1 MSQGSESRRRSPWR
15 TLFLVLAI
23 LLAAGI
29 VLSLLPFNRYRA
41 DLTAALSRS
50 VGRHV
55 SIGRITLSFIP
66 QPGFDISDLVIDDD
80 PHYSAEPVLRAG
92 SVHANLRLSSFW
104 RGRLEIASLSLKNA
118 SLNLVRTN
126 DGSWNI
132 ERLLLQAAQI
142 PSAPTA
148 KKKAE
153 TRPRFPYIEATESR
167 INFKSGAEKKV
178 FALSD
183 AEFALWL
190 ATENRWNLRLKA
202 RPIRTDENVADS
214 GKITLSG
221 SFDRARTI
229 AETPFHIKLNLEQA
243 QLGDLS
249 RLIYGYDR
257 GWHASVELNSD
268 LQGTPAKFSTRTELA
283 LSSIRRYDIARAE
296 NLDIDLRCD
305 TTYQKHT
312 PEHPEAL
319 AGRLN
324 LQCAMP
330 IGDGKLTA
338 QGSIANLNER
348 PQVDLNFI
356 ARQLPVSGLAFI
368 LLHAK
373 STLPGDLS
381 ADGIM
386 NGNVSFTSPT
396 SIGGIGGWKGVLA
409 VQNAVLRS
417 KYLQPDLALGSFN
430 VSFDH
435 AIAIPAPSLHT
446 RRSALRT
453 NTQNSG
459 ESIANLL
466 PFDVDLGGSS
476 ESQISASF
484 ARTGYELRLKGPASI
499 RRLIQLGRTVGVS
512 KTAFE
517 INGHAYSDFRL
528 YGDWKNFAP
537 AQLQGRAEITRTVL
551 PLKGI
556 SEPVTVDAATVSFDP
571 QQVQIQNLDAVFKK
585 AQLALYG
592 SISAQR
598 NCSDRL
604 LCNFQFDLQT
614 PELDSASLARLLT
627 PSQTI
632 SLPFLSLR
640 QSTPDWLL
648 SIAGTG
654 TISAAHLRIKD
665 LEAKNVSAELV
676 LEPNRTE
683 LKQVEADLLGGHH
696 LGDWTVDFASDR
708 PLLNGTGTIEHLNM
722 QLLSTALKET
732 WGSGMLDGEY
742 RLTLNGKTG
751 ADLVNT
757 AAGSAT
763 FAWHNG
769 KLVSKSNTQDVL
781 AFTEWNGRLMLR
793 EGVIHL
799 EDNHVRSASGI
810 QRVSGTVKLT
820 RESDLQ
826 FDTGNGAGFTL
837 QGPLDSPSIVETPA
851 TATLSS
857 LHQ

>member
-1 MSQGSESRRRSPWR
+1 MSEGNESRRRSPLR
-15 TLFLVLAI
+15 TLFLVLGT

-41 DLTAALSRS
+41 ELSAAIGRS

-55 SIGRITLSFIP
+55 SIGQITLSFIP
-66 QPGFDISDLVIDDD
+66 QPGFNISDLVIDDD
-80 PHYSAEPVLRAG
+80 PRYSAEPVLRAA

-104 RGRLEIASLSLKNA
+104 RGKLEIASLSLNNA

-126 DGSWNI
+126 DGSWNV
-132 ERLLLQAAQI
+132 EQLLLQAAQI
-142 PSAPTA
+142 PTAPTA
-148 KKKAE
+148 KKKPE

-202 RPIRTDENVADS
+202 RPIRTDENLADS
-214 GKITLSG
+214 GKITVSG

-229 AETPFHIKLNLEQA
+229 AETPFHITLNLEQA
-243 QLGDLS
+243 QLGELS

-268 LQGTPAKFSTRTELA
+268 LQGTPAKFVMRTELA
-283 LSSIRRYDIARAE
+283 LSSFRRYDIARAD
-296 NLDIDLRCD
+296 NLDLDLRCD
-305 TTYQKHT
+305 TTYQKHA
-312 PEHPEAL
+312 PEYPDAL

-324 LQCAMP
+324 LQCVIP
-330 IGDGKLTA
+330 IGDGKLSA

-348 PQVDLNFI
+348 PLLDLNFV

-386 NGNVSFTSPT
+386 NGNVSFTNSAST
-396 SIGGIGGWKGVLA
+396 GGTGGWKGVLA
-409 VQNAVLRS
+409 VQKAVVRS
-417 KYLQPDLALGSFN
+417 RYLQPDLTLGSFN
-430 VSFDH
+430 LSFDH
-435 AIAIPAPSLHT
+435 AITIPAPSLLT
-446 RRSALRT
+446 RRSTLRAAA
-453 NTQNSG
+453 QNPD
-459 ESIANLL
+459 ESIVNLV
-466 PFDVDLGGSS
+466 PFDLDLGGSS
-476 ESQISASF
+476 ESQISGSF
-484 ARTGYELRLKGPASI
+484 SRTGYELRLKGPASI
-499 RRLIQLGRTVGVS
+499 RRLIQLGRAAGVS
-512 KTAFE
+512 TTAYE
-517 INGHAYSDFRL
+517 INGHAYSDFSL

-537 AQLQGRAEITRTVL
+537 AQLHGRAEITKTVL

-556 SEPVTVDAATVSFDP
+556 SEPVTLDAATISFDP
-571 QQVQIQNLDAVFKK
+571 QQAQIQGLDAIFKK
-585 AQLALYG
+585 AGLVLHG
-592 SISAQR
+592 RITAQH

-604 LCNFQFDLQT
+604 LCNFQFALQT
-614 PELDSASLARLLT
+614 PELDSTSLARLLT
-627 PSQTI
+627 SSQTI
-632 SLPFLSLR
+632 SLPFLSFR
-640 QSTPDWLL
+640 RSTPDWLL

-654 TISAAHLRIKD
+654 TLSAAHLRIKD
-665 LEAKNVSAELV
+665 LEAKNVSAQLV
-676 LEPNRTE
+676 LAPNRTE
-683 LKQVEADLLGGHH
+683 LKQIEADLLGGHQV
-696 LGDWTVDFASDR
+696 GEWTVDFASDK
-708 PLLNGTGTIEHLNM
+708 PFLIGTGTIEHLNM

-732 WGSGMLDGEY
+732 WGSGVLDAEY
-742 RLTLNGKTG
+742 RLTLNGKTSV
-751 ADLVNT
+751 DLINT
-757 AAGSAT
+757 AAGST
-763 FAWHNG
+763 SFAWHNG

-781 AFTEWNGRLMLR
+781 AFTEWSGRLMLR
-793 EGVIHL
+793 DGVIHL

-826 FDTGNGAGFTL
+826 FDSGRGAGFTL
-837 QGPLDSPSIVETPA
+837 QGPLDSPNITETPA
-851 TATLSS
+851 TTALGD